1 MSDQPSHQTSRIA
14 DPIPLLPRGEVLF
27 DAIPLKAVV
36 MEALAPTLSHGCLVV
51 RDRDRGAVVL
61 VRDGVLVEVHAFSG
75 ASARTGEGVL
85 VDVQGWTEAVVT
97 AHRLEPVLVD
107 VCEALLR
114 GEIIYS
120 DLRLDWVEWPNLL
133 ADFSRRGGAYAVEIF
148 TPSGRGVTCVAVGQQ
163 ALSYTD
169 IHPAL
174 GDPALL
180 EAMAANRDGSIRVRR
195 LNAASFAAT
204 AMASGVQPA
213 AVVPASAHTPAPTA
227 SASEPLASGDRG
239 NGSARSEPRSSAPA
253 AREYSSPAPE
263 RPRDEEKDPEP
274 APSSAGSAA
283 PAGRSVDDAL
293 PDLTWV
299 APWQTPWREEPD
311 VAGGGAKQVAGRT
324 ASTAARP
331 TVAEMLGELRTIAKR
346 RLQLSASRVET
357 VLDDAARDQ
366 RSLDSVLEEIRSMS
380 IRGVMPSTVDAM
392 VAEMKIAAADY
403 RSL

>member
-1 MSDQPSHQTSRIA
+1 M
-14 DPIPLLPRGEVLF
+14 LF
-27 DAIPLKAVV
+27 EGIPLKAVV
-36 MEALAPTLSHGCLVV
+36 MDALAPTISHGCLVV

-61 VRDGVLVEVHAFSG
+61 VRDGALVEVHAFSG
-75 ASARTGEGVL
+75 ATARTGEGVL
-85 VDVQGWTEAVVT
+85 AEVQGWAEAVVT
-97 AHRLEPVLVD
+97 AHRLDPLLVD

-148 TPSGRGVTCVAVGQQ
+148 TPSGRGVTCVAIGQQ

-169 IHPAL
+169 IHPSL

-180 EAMAANRDGSIRVRR
+180 EAMASHRDGSIRVRR

-213 AVVPASAHTPAPTA
+213 AAGTPARAATTV
-227 SASEPLASGDRG
+227 SAAAEPLATGDRG
-239 NGSARSEPRSSAPA
+239 NGAGRSEPRSTAPA
-253 AREYSSPAPE
+253 ARESAAQESETA
-263 RPRDEEKDPEP
+263 RGRDTEVA
-274 APSSAGSAA
+274 APSLTGSAG
-283 PAGRSVDDAL
+283 PVNRSTVDDPL

-299 APWQTPWREEPD
+299 APWQAPWRDEPESTGP
-311 VAGGGAKQVAGRT
+311 APGSGRP

-331 TVAEMLGELRTIAKR
+331 SVGDILVDLRSIAQR

-357 VLDDAARDQ
+357 VLDDAAREQ
-366 RSLDSVLEEIRSMS
+366 RPLDAVLEEIRSMS

-392 VAEMKIAAADY
+392 VAEMKIAAAEY
-403 RSL
+403 RSV